1 MFRAL
6 RLPSLRAPISKVE
19 MIPDSEMHP
28 RNGGI
33 GSWLCLGFGLL
44 LFVIAQS
51 YLILQPL
58 WTRDL
63 PPEVDDSLAFLV
75 RTQEM
80 DECFAQNC
88 PALQD
93 LKTQFQDG
101 TNDPRVIRQRELAS
115 FPFPFYHP
123 LFSVL
128 LLGLARFVPDLITAY
143 KILWSFAPLGFGV
156 AFACLL
162 SVLWGRA
169 AAGVTLGL
177 LAFKVFPCT
186 GLHYLTPSNVAMGI
200 AVCICARIIQRRG
213 NVPWTLAL
221 GTPVLL
227 TIHPIGGIYLLLSLA
242 LAVLLA
248 EKGKRRKVLGTVVLV
263 SLLIGV
269 WIAIVALA
277 RKPGMVNILMDIKQL
292 PGLTKIIE
300 AYGHNIAGALAE
312 VVNLK
317 AGLVGDLSIFLPA
330 VVLGILVTTSEHRK
344 ILLRLTVLFA
354 ILLLVSLHHRHVV
367 SPEADLF
374 FRLWIPLFV
383 ALFGAVGNALV
394 VMHVESLQR
403 LRIWMKSPS
412 QGAIL
417 GVERLWPVLVCAVL
431 VGYGGDMVLAGSEI
445 IQATRE
451 YLYDRQPL
459 NFDRKQVEFVCSQ
472 SEPGDRILYTSVMP
486 MAFYLLHGAMQ
497 RGAVYY
503 HPDFAGT
510 KVENEWLKRPDV
522 RYAVTYNPTV
532 FHPGYAGLDEKDQCI
547 SRPEY
552 RYSPLSGRRG
562 YHPVNRE
569 GFIRAS
575 DFRWIQLELKEK
587 RLSVPLRLLV
597 KNPGAASVLRIALV
611 QENGEVVGRSERDC
625 AVAPKW
631 SGWIDLESI
640 ESTNDAS
647 RNYLRIILPRDG
659 SGLGIGGVS
668 LGSEGLNW
676 PWEQK
681 ALMEL
686 MPRLPGSEKISV
698 SFDPAKI
705 LPISGDEY
713 NIRVLDDSGSS
724 VLFQLR

>member
-1 MFRAL
+1 MRAG
-6 RLPSLRAPISKVE
+6 
-19 MIPDSEMHP
+19 H
-28 RNGGI
+28 NGL
-33 GSWLCLGFGLL
+33 GSWLCLGFGLV
-44 LFVIAQS
+44 LFVTVQS
-51 YLILQPL
+51 YLTVQPL

-63 PPEVDDSLAFLV
+63 PPEVDDSLAYLV
-75 RTQEM
+75 RTQELK
-80 DECFAQNC
+80 ECFAQDC

-93 LKTQFQDG
+93 LKAQFEEG
-101 TNDPRVIRQRELAS
+101 TDDPRVIRQRELAS

-128 LLGLARFVPDLITAY
+128 LLGLDGFVPNLITAY
-143 KILWSFAPLGFGV
+143 KVLWSLAPLGFGV

-162 SVLWGRA
+162 SALWGRA

-200 AVCICARIIQRRG
+200 AACICARIIQRRG
-213 NVPWTLAL
+213 DVPWTLAL
-221 GTPVLL
+221 GTPLLL

-242 LAVLLA
+242 LAVILA
-248 EKGKRRKVLGTVVLV
+248 EKGRRRKVLRAVLLV
-263 SLLIGV
+263 ALLIGV
-269 WIAIVALA
+269 WSAVVALA
-277 RKPGMVNILMDIKQL
+277 RKPGMVNILSEIKNL
-292 PGLTKIIE
+292 PGLTKIFE
-300 AYGHNIAGALAE
+300 AYGYNIAGALTE
-312 VVNLK
+312 VVNLQ
-317 AGLVGDLSIFLPA
+317 AGLVGNLSLFLPGMILG
-330 VVLGILVTTSEHRK
+330 VLVAARERRRILFK
-344 ILLRLTVLFA
+344 LTVPYA
-354 ILLLVSLHHRHVV
+354 ILLVASLYHRHVV

-383 ALFGAVGNALV
+383 AFFGAIGNALV
-394 VMHVESLQR
+394 VMHGESLQR
-403 LRIWMKSPS
+403 LRVWMKSPS
-412 QGAIL
+412 QRAIS

-431 VGYGGDMVLAGSEI
+431 VGYSGDMVLAGSEI
-445 IQATRE
+445 IEATRE
-451 YLYDRQPL
+451 YLHDRQPL
-459 NFDRKQVEFVCSQ
+459 SFDRKQVELLCSR

-486 MAFYLLHGAMQ
+486 MAFYFLHGAMQ

-532 FHPGYAGLDEKDQCI
+532 FHPGYAGLDEKDRCI

-575 DFRWIQLELKEK
+575 DFRWIQLDLKEK
-587 RLSVPLRLLV
+587 RLSKPIRLLV

-611 QENGEVVGRSERDC
+611 QENGEVVGRSEREC
-625 AVAPKW
+625 AVAPQW

-640 ESTNDAS
+640 GPIDDAS
-647 RNYLRIILPRDG
+647 GDHLRIVLPRDG

-668 LGSEGLNW
+668 LGTEGLNW

-681 ALMEL
+681 AVMDL
-686 MPRLPGSEKISV
+686 MPRSPGSERISV

-705 LPISGDEY
+705 LPISGDDY